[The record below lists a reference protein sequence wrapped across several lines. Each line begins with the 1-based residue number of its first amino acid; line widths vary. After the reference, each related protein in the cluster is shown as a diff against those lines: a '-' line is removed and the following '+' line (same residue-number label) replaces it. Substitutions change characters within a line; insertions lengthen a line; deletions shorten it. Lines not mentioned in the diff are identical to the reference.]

1 MLLQIRFLFQKMIKS
16 GLVLLF
22 VFSSPSAKA
31 WGPEGHT
38 IVARLALQIVK
49 DDVRQNV
56 LNYLNG
62 MPIDTAANWMDI
74 MKSNTDYDF
83 MRPWH
88 YVDFAKGTAYK
99 PSNDENILNR
109 LQITYYELL
118 HKTTLCNAQIKT
130 DLLVLVHL
138 MGDLHMPLHTGYDD
152 DLGGNKVLVQYDTMK
167 THNLHR
173 FWDEDIIRLG
183 GISYSDCFNYYKKT
197 YSNINQSKIDFQSY
211 MLQSRSLLDKVYAF
225 PGYIL
230 NENYLQK
237 NKIVVTEQLVLAA
250 VHLAEALNKLFAS
263 STKFID
269 FKAKVATFKNGI
281 LAAYAISNV
290 GKNVT
295 ICEKVFNVRSTDK
308 ITQINIGGKFPNNPL
323 TIVVFAK
330 DYDKFKDSYF
340 ENLNNKNVC
349 VKGKIELYKDKAQI
363 IILEPSSITLE

>member
-1 MLLQIRFLFQKMIKS
+1 MLAQTRYFFVRIIKS
-16 GLVLLF
+16 ALLLF
-22 VFSSPSAKA
+22 SIFYSNSTKA

-109 LQITYYELL
+109 LQITYNELL
-118 HKTTLCNAQIKT
+118 HKTTLCDAQIKN
-130 DLLVLVHL
+130 DLLVLLHL

-152 DLGGNKVLVQYDTMK
+152 DLGGNTRIVQYDTMK

-183 GISYSDCFNYYKKT
+183 RISYSDCFDYYTKT
-197 YSNINQSKIDFQSY
+197 YYNITPSKVDFQKY
-211 MLQSRSLLDKVYAF
+211 MLQSRSLLDKFTTF
-225 PGYIL
+225 P
-230 NENYLQK
+230 
-237 NKIVVTEQLVLAA
+237 
-250 VHLAEALNKLFAS
+250 
-263 STKFID
+263 
-269 FKAKVATFKNGI
+269 
-281 LAAYAISNV
+281 ISH
-290 GKNVT
+290 
-295 ICEKVFNVRSTDK
+295 
-308 ITQINIGGKFPNNPL
+308 
-323 TIVVFAK
+323 
-330 DYDKFKDSYF
+330 
-340 ENLNNKNVC
+340 
-349 VKGKIELYKDKAQI
+349 
-363 IILEPSSITLE
+363 